1 MELPITRPAQVSY
14 GDELDFDKFL
24 EKLARKRYNGFIRVT
39 HASSEGHILLK
50 EGIPI
55 AASYDRYMKTEAME
69 KILEIIDKI
78 NTLIEL
84 FEVKESHMDYLI
96 EINKVYKLEPTKEKV
111 KPPTEIKTK
120 EETKPP
126 TEIKTKEKV
135 KPPTEIKTKEK
146 VKPPTEIKTKEET
159 KPPTEIKTK
168 EETKPPTEIK
178 TKEETKPPTEIKTKE
193 ETKPPTEIK
202 TKEETKPPTE
212 IKTKEETKVI
222 DELEVVETAGAKE
235 ASEIAA
241 EREEIKVLNREEVMK
256 KYGLKDI
263 DEEEVEK
270 VLETY
275 KGGAITTIDIERVE
289 LTLMNKIKQ
298 SIMGIPNIK
307 SVEVMIFLEN
317 MPELG
322 GDIKVLIERESK
334 GLLSRLISGV
344 MNEEELKEHT
354 YDIIEMEIKKTFRGY
369 PEIIENFNIN
379 IEIH

>member
-1 MELPITRPAQVSY
+1 MELPITRPTQVSY

-50 EGIPI
+50 EGIPV
-55 AASYDRYMKTEAME
+55 AASYDRYMKKEAME

-84 FEVKESHMDYLI
+84 FEVKESHIDYLI
-96 EINKVYKLEPTKEKV
+96 EINKVYKLEPIKEKV
-111 KPPTEIKTK
+111 KPPTEIETK

-126 TEIKTKEKV
+126 TEIE
-135 KPPTEIKTKEK
+135 
-146 VKPPTEIKTKEET
+146 TKEET
-159 KPPTEIKTK
+159 KPPTEIETK
-168 EETKPPTEIK
+168 EETKPPTEIE
-178 TKEETKPPTEIKTKE
+178 TKE
-193 ETKPPTEIK
+193 
-202 TKEETKPPTE
+202 
-212 IKTKEETKVI
+212 VI
-222 DELEVVETAGAKE
+222 DELEVAEATGTKE
-235 ASEIAA
+235 ASGIAA

-270 VLETY
+270 VLEAY

-307 SVEVMIFLEN
+307 SAEVMIFLEN

-344 MNEEELKEHT
+344 MNEEELREHT

-379 IEIH
+379 IEVH

>member
-1 MELPITRPAQVSY
+1 MELPITRPTQVSY

-50 EGIPI
+50 EGIPV
-55 AASYDRYMKTEAME
+55 AASYDRYMKKEAME

-84 FEVKESHMDYLI
+84 FEVKESHIDYLI
-96 EINKVYKLEPTKEKV
+96 EINKVYKLEPIKEKV
-111 KPPTEIKTK
+111 KPPTEIETK

-126 TEIKTKEKV
+126 TEIE
-135 KPPTEIKTKEK
+135 
-146 VKPPTEIKTKEET
+146 TKEET
-159 KPPTEIKTK
+159 KPPTEIETK
-168 EETKPPTEIK
+168 EETKPPTEIE
-178 TKEETKPPTEIKTKE
+178 TKEETKPPTEIETKE
-193 ETKPPTEIK
+193 ETKPPTEIE
-202 TKEETKPPTE
+202 TKE
-212 IKTKEETKVI
+212 VI
-222 DELEVVETAGAKE
+222 DELEVAEATGTKE
-235 ASEIAA
+235 ASGIAA

-270 VLETY
+270 VLEAY

-307 SVEVMIFLEN
+307 SAEVMIFLEN

-344 MNEEELKEHT
+344 MNEEELREHT

-379 IEIH
+379 IEVH